1 MVLGWLVG
9 YGGSGGG
16 GALWKTLGAQMK
28 ETAEKAWRALS
39 FASLKGKERKKKRKE
54 KKKKSNSSSCMDG
67 WTEERREGGKAQQHT
82 RTI

>member
-16 GALWKTLGAQMK
+16 GALWKSLGAQIK

-39 FASLKGKERKKKRKE
+39 FASLKGTKRKE
-54 KKKKSNSSSCMDG
+54 KKRKEEKNPTAVAGWMD
-67 WTEERREGGKAQQHT
+67 
-82 RTI
+82 

>member
-16 GALWKTLGAQMK
+16 GALWKTLGAQIK

-39 FASLKGKERKKKRKE
+39 FASLRGKKRKE
-54 KKKKSNSSSCMDG
+54 KKRKEEKNPTAVAGWMD
-67 WTEERREGGKAQQHT
+67 
-82 RTI
+82 